1 MVSSFEAV
9 LRQQDRKILVCR
21 KDLDLT
27 KTYVNVVMI
36 FVVEE
41 SSGSAGGRAAGYG
54 SRRINKIM
62 CFSNEHGN
70 YSKIFEARDEQT
82 ILQFEIPYSAVALD
96 IKLAD
101 GTPLV
106 IQGIIDP
113 EKVESYTPL
122 INEKSLQSPDVTSNS
137 MDK

>member
-1 MVSSFEAV
+1 MISSFEAE
-9 LRQQDRKILVCR
+9 LRHHNRKILVCR

-27 KTYVNVVMI
+27 KTYVNVVII

-41 SSGSAGGRAAGYG
+41 SRGSAGGRAAGYG
-54 SRRINKIM
+54 SRRISKIM

-70 YSKIFEARDEQT
+70 YIKIFESCDEQT

-101 GTPLV
+101 GSQLV
-106 IQGIIDP
+106 TQGVIDP
-113 EKVESYTPL
+113 EKVESYMPL
-122 INEKSLQSPDVTSNS
+122 IKEKSFQSPD
-137 MDK
+137 

>member
-1 MVSSFEAV
+1 MTSTFEAE
-9 LRQQDRKILVCR
+9 LRQQNRKILVCR

-27 KTYVNVVMI
+27 KTYVNVIVI

-41 SSGSAGGRAAGYG
+41 SRGSAGGRAAGYG
-54 SRRINKIM
+54 SRRISKIM

-70 YSKIFEARDEQT
+70 YNKIFESCDEQT

-101 GTPLV
+101 GTQLV
-106 IQGIIDP
+106 IQGVIDP
-113 EKVESYTPL
+113 EKVESYMPL
-122 INEKSLQSPDVTSNS
+122 IKEKSFQSPDE
-137 MDK
+137 

>member
-1 MVSSFEAV
+1 MTSTFEAE
-9 LRQQDRKILVCR
+9 LRQQNRKILVCR

-27 KTYVNVVMI
+27 KTYVNVVVI

-41 SSGSAGGRAAGYG
+41 SRGSAGGRAAGYG
-54 SRRINKIM
+54 SRRISKIM

-70 YSKIFEARDEQT
+70 YNKIFESCDEQT

-101 GTPLV
+101 GTQLV
-106 IQGIIDP
+106 IQGVIDP
-113 EKVESYTPL
+113 EKVESYMPL
-122 INEKSLQSPDVTSNS
+122 IKEKSFQSPDN
-137 MDK
+137 

>member
-1 MVSSFEAV
+1 MTSTFEAE
-9 LRQQDRKILVCR
+9 LRQQNRKILVCR

-27 KTYVNVVMI
+27 KTYVNVIVI

-41 SSGSAGGRAAGYG
+41 SRGSAGGRAAGYG
-54 SRRINKIM
+54 SRRISKIM

-70 YSKIFEARDEQT
+70 YNKIFESCDEQT

-101 GTPLV
+101 GTQLV
-106 IQGIIDP
+106 IQGVIDP
-113 EKVESYTPL
+113 EKVESYMPL
-122 INEKSLQSPDVTSNS
+122 IKEKSIQSPDE
-137 MDK
+137 

>member
-1 MVSSFEAV
+1 MTSSFEAE
-9 LRQQDRKILVCR
+9 LRHHNRKILVCQ

-27 KTYVNVVMI
+27 KTYVNVVII

-41 SSGSAGGRAAGYG
+41 SRGSAGGRAAGYG
-54 SRRINKIM
+54 SRRISKIM

-70 YSKIFEARDEQT
+70 YIKIFESCDEQT

-101 GTPLV
+101 GSQLV
-106 IQGIIDP
+106 TQGVIDP
-113 EKVESYTPL
+113 EKVESYMPL
-122 INEKSLQSPDVTSNS
+122 IKEKSFQSPD
-137 MDK
+137 

>member
-1 MVSSFEAV
+1 MTSTFEAE
-9 LRQQDRKILVCR
+9 LRQQNRKILVCR

-27 KTYVNVVMI
+27 KPYVNVIVI

-41 SSGSAGGRAAGYG
+41 SRGSAGGRAAGYG
-54 SRRINKIM
+54 SRRISKIM

-70 YSKIFEARDEQT
+70 YNKIFESCDEQT

-101 GTPLV
+101 GTQLV
-106 IQGIIDP
+106 IQGVIDP
-113 EKVESYTPL
+113 EKVESYMPL
-122 INEKSLQSPDVTSNS
+122 IKEKSIQSPDE
-137 MDK
+137 